1 VRILPDCTA
10 WRGAPH
16 IAGLPARAGCLWN
29 RAAHPDT
36 VRLVGLPSPTSLE
49 WSPLLLAGLAGTGA
63 VMARLRPGWAE
74 AGAAQRRWRGA
85 SVGGGL
91 LLLAIAFVSPV
102 ATLGGHYLL
111 TFHLVQVT
119 LVMGFAPPL
128 LLLGVPRGARLRPR
142 RLRFAARAVVH
153 PAVAIVLV
161 NAVFFGVHAP
171 VLYDAALTHP
181 PLYAVQMLL
190 LFAVSL
196 AFWWAIVEPTGQG
209 PWTMNGLFKLG
220 YILLATI
227 PQTFAGLL
235 FALAHRTFYAP
246 YAAAPRVVALD
257 ALGDQQVAGALMA
270 VISKLALFGAFS
282 VILWRV
288 LDGHGQE
295 DEYGDDG
302 GHGGGGDRP
311 QPAPPGMPAWLDM
324 LRRGRTVPEP
334 SPRRAASPEPREP
347 APSRR

>member
-1 VRILPDCTA
+1 
-10 WRGAPH
+10 
-16 IAGLPARAGCLWN
+16 
-29 RAAHPDT
+29 
-36 VRLVGLPSPTSLE
+36 VGLPSPTSFE
-49 WSPLLLAGLAGTGA
+49 WSPLLLATLAGTAA
-63 VMARLRPGWAE
+63 VMVRLQPGWAQ
-74 AGAAQRRWRGA
+74 AGRAQRHWRA
-85 SVGGGL
+85 AAVAGGL

-102 ATLGGHYLL
+102 ATIAGHYLL
-111 TFHLVQVT
+111 TFHLIQVT

-128 LLLGVPRGARLRPR
+128 LLLAVPRGASLRPR
-142 RLRFAARAVVH
+142 LLRLAARAVVH

-161 NAVFFGVHAP
+161 NVVFFGVHAP
-171 VLYDAALTHP
+171 VLYDAALTHA

-190 LFAVSL
+190 LFLVSM
-196 AFWWAIVEPTGQG
+196 AFWWAIVEPTGKG
-209 PWTMNGLFKLG
+209 PWTMNGLIKLG

-246 YAAAPRVVALD
+246 YAAAPRVIALD

-324 LRRGRTVPEP
+324 LGRGGRTVPEP
-334 SPRRAASPEPREP
+334 SPRRPVPVPSEP
-347 APSRR
+347 ARR